1 MTDHYYSQV
10 PVVKNDRRYLKV
22 HFLGK
27 DFNFVT
33 DSGVFS
39 KQKIDFGTS
48 LLIESFNGTKSAKV
62 LDMGCGYGPL
72 GIVISSSMDSGKV
85 ILVDINERA
94 IELTKGNIFLNK
106 ESISKNVELSAIQS
120 DGFTTIEETE
130 FNYILLNPP
139 IRAGKTIVYKLYEQ
153 AFQYLVKDGEIW
165 IVIRKKQG
173 ALSSID
179 KLKTIYKKIEIINR
193 EKGYY
198 ILKGTK

>member
-1 MTDHYYSQV
+1 MTDHYYSQK
-10 PVVKNDRRYLKV
+10 PAVKNDQRYLKV
-22 HFLGK
+22 RFLGK

-48 LLIESFNGTKSAKV
+48 LLIESFNGSKSAKV

-72 GIVISSSMDSGKV
+72 GIVVSSSMDSGKV

-94 IELTKGNIFLNK
+94 IELTKRNIVLNE
-106 ESISKNVELSAIQS
+106 ESISKNIELSAIQS
-120 DGFTTIEETE
+120 DGFTRIDEME
-130 FNYILLNPP
+130 FNYILFNPP
-139 IRAGKTIVYKLYEQ
+139 IRAGKTLVYKLYEQ
-153 AFQYLVKDGEIW
+153 ALQYLDKDGELW

-173 ALSSID
+173 ALSSIE
-179 KLKTIYKKIEIINR
+179 KLKTIFNKIEVINR